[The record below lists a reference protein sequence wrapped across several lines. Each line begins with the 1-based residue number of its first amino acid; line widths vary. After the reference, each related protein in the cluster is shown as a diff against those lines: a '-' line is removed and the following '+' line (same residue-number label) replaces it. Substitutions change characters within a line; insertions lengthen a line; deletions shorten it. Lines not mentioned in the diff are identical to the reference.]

1 MCACYA
7 FSYLKHF
14 DVFTQLIVKAGKSI
28 EIHGVKSKK
37 DFLCR
42 QIHRSQSFFAIKA
55 KQNVT
60 LTKRTK
66 RKGEKK
72 NSSFRVSLLAR
83 IAVSLIQDYIQ
94 TVSDRLFSS

>member
-14 DVFTQLIVKAGKSI
+14 DVFTQLVVKAGKSI

-37 DFLCR
+37 DFPCR
-42 QIHRSQSFFAIKA
+42 QIHRFQSSFAIDA
-55 KQNVT
+55 KRNAT

-66 RKGEKK
+66 REGEEK

-83 IAVSLIQDYIQ
+83 IAV
-94 TVSDRLFSS
+94 